1 MTTFDGNGKFIQK
14 DFVVISGAPLSTG
27 FATGETGT
35 YKVSAD
41 CTGTATINYPDGSW
55 VDLELAVVKQG
66 QEFHTVVSSLYQ
78 AGVLNPANI
87 GSTGVRVDADGDIE
101 PHK

>member
-1 MTTFDGNGKFIQK
+1 
-14 DFVVISGAPLSTG
+14 V
-27 FATGETGT
+27 
-35 YKVSAD
+35 VSA
-41 CTGTATINYPDGSW
+41 
-55 VDLELAVVKQG
+55 
-66 QEFHTVVSSLYQ
+66 LYQ